1 MAALAAVVSGNTAWS
16 KVNKALAGASPA
28 VQDMFRGLKIYM
40 ANQGLNP
47 NLNVAFWSQTE
58 SVTGS
63 TATGVLLGTGQ
74 PKVYAVYAKKG
85 SVATLAFLKVADDV
99 SGPATAATWKIVLN
113 SSGASDEVAYM
124 NYNPTAYVSGIAI
137 ASHTTATGATL
148 STGAA
153 TGFDGFVI
161 YSV

>member
-1 MAALAAVVSGNTAWS
+1 MAALSAVVSGNTAWQ
-16 KVNKALAGASPA
+16 KVGKALAGASPA
-28 VQDMFRGLKIYM
+28 AQEAFRGLKIYL
-40 ANQGLNP
+40 ANQALNP

-74 PKVYAVYAKKG
+74 PKVYGVYAKKG
-85 SVATLAFLKVADDV
+85 TVATLAFLKVADDV
-99 SGPATAATWKIVLN
+99 TGPATAATWKIGLN
-113 SSGASDEVAYM
+113 ASGAGDEVMYL

-137 ASHTTATGATL
+137 ASHTTFTGATL

-161 YSV
+161 YSL